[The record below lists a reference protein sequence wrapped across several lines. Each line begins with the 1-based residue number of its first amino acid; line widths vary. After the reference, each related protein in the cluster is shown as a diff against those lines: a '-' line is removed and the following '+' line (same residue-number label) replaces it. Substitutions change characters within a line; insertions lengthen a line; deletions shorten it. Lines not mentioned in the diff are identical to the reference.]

1 MGVNGLSDTNVDVG
15 LATAAEKVDVV
26 SSEGGLLDKT
36 WCKSGPKSCVSSVLI
51 LNWLWVGDKGEGVAK
66 PVGDV
71 GESTLGDCTPDA
83 KAELMLRREGLPESL
98 LEAKEPLRDFAPNR
112 PFLCLNLSNQ
122 AVLSTFSFPSGLP
135 HVFAKKMAFS
145 RIISSLRG

>member
-36 WCKSGPKSCVSSVLI
+36 WCRSGPKSCASSVLI
-51 LNWLWVGDKGEGVAK
+51 LNWLLVGDKGDGVAK

-71 GESTLGDCTPDA
+71 GDSTLGDCTADA
-83 KAELMLRREGLPESL
+83 KAELMLNRVGLPESL
-98 LEAKEPLRDFAPNR
+98 LAKDPLRDFAPNK
-112 PFLCLNLSNQ
+112 PFLCLNFSNQ

-135 HVFAKKMAFS
+135 HVLAKKMAFS
-145 RIISSLRG
+145 RIISSLKG